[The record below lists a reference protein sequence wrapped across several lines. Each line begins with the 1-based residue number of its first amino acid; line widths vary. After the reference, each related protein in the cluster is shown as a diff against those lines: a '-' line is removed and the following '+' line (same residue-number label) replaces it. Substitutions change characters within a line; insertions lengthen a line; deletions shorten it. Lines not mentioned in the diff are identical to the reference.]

1 MSPMTDLL
9 RRTTTLAL
17 VVVALVMGPQLAFGK
32 YASSAAPRLEVGT
45 ATMVA
50 PSGVTGTYDCA
61 LGWRADESLSVTVTG
76 FADAGPVGAT
86 YVYEITEDERIRDTA
101 TSASRSASLRG
112 TIGIDGRNTTWEFT
126 ITAKIG
132 AWTSPAYRRSISCGL
147 FSGGSG
153 NL

>member
-9 RRTTTLAL
+9 RRTATLAL

-50 PSGVTGTYDCA
+50 PSGVTGRYECE
-61 LGWRADESLSVTVTG
+61 LGFFQESLKVDVTG
-76 FADAGPVGAT
+76 FADSGPAGAT
-86 YVYEITEDERIRDTA
+86 YVYEITEGDRTRDTA
-101 TSASRSASLRG
+101 TSPRRSASLRG
-112 TIGIDGRNTTWEFT
+112 TVGLDGRNTAWEFT
-126 ITAKIG
+126 VTAKIG
-132 AWTSPAYRRSISCGL
+132 AWTSPPYRRTISCGL